1 MIKIKRCKR
10 KLKENLKN
18 IHKKVILD
26 WIMIA
31 CSPATSP
38 EKGAC

>member
-1 MIKIKRCKR
+1 MQKKNQNK
-10 KLKENLKN
+10 NKN

-26 WIMIA
+26 GILIA
-31 CSPATSP
+31 CSPATAP